1 METNTHN
8 IYLFKA
14 IDAYPYCLEETME
27 ALNYAL
33 SYDPKS
39 TEALYLM
46 AQVYAFQLK
55 DYEAAKGYFESLMA
69 IDMNMSKIYP
79 DYIWVLIRNED
90 YPEAQRLLEFAFTVK
105 ATDKA
110 LLRLLQGQLL
120 ESQNVLKA
128 SLAAFEKAKEEGGNA
143 QFISFVKGEIER
155 VKEKRS
161 SRKDKKNKNK
171 KRKEKKGSSKK
182 NK

>member
-14 IDAYPYCLEETME
+14 FDAYSYSLEETME

-33 SYDPKS
+33 SYDPEN

-55 DYEAAKGYFESLMA
+55 DYETAKAYFEKLMG
-69 IDMNMSKIYP
+69 IDVKMPKIYP
-79 DYIWVLIRNED
+79 NYIWVLMRNED
-90 YPEAQRLLEFAFTVK
+90 YPQAQRLLEFALTVK
-105 ATDKA
+105 GTDKP

-128 SLAAFEKAKEEGGNA
+128 SLAAFEMAKDEGGNSD
-143 QFISFVKGEIER
+143 FINYVKGEIER
-155 VKEKRS
+155 VKDKRS
-161 SRKDKKNKNK
+161 SRKEKKKNKK
-171 KRKEKKGSSKK
+171 KKKSSSKK
-182 NK
+182 KK